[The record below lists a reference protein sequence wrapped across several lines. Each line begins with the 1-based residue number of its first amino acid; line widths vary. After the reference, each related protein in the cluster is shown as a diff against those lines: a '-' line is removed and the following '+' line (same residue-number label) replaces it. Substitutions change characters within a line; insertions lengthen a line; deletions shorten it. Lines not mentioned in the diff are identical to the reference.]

1 MWQFWICRLTSFQ
14 FSVDNGVIVANA
26 RRWPLMI
33 DPQGQAG
40 KWIKNMEKENNLCV
54 IKYTD
59 PGIGIFFL
67 TLCFWIWKSL
77 AYTFE
82 ANIGY
87 FSSTVKPEL
96 TTTSE

>member
-1 MWQFWICRLTSFQ
+1 MAQNVTVLNLSFDSFQ

-59 PGIGIFFL
+59 PGMGNFFD
-67 TLCFWIWKSL
+67 F
-77 AYTFE
+77 TFLFRK
-82 ANIGY
+82 A
-87 FSSTVKPEL
+87 
-96 TTTSE
+96 

>member
-1 MWQFWICRLTSFQ
+1 
-14 FSVDNGVIVANA
+14 VIVANA

-59 PGIGIFFL
+59 PGIIRILKFIEVYKLNKQFL
-67 TLCFWIWKSL
+67 TLSNFPLKQ
-77 AYTFE
+77 
-82 ANIGY
+82 
-87 FSSTVKPEL
+87 
-96 TTTSE
+96 